1 MMYDVLRRVTVKK
14 SKRFLGIAALGLA
27 FTLGLATSAYTQE
40 HEHHPAIHEAQH
52 FLSQALDSLE
62 QAKRDFGGHRVK
74 AMEHIRAAQSELHE
88 ALDFDR
94 E

>member
-1 MMYDVLRRVTVKK
+1 VKK
-14 SKRFLGIAALGLA
+14 STRFLGIAALGLA

-40 HEHHPAIHEAQH
+40 HHPAIHEAQH

-62 QAKRDFGGHRVK
+62 QAKHDFGGHRVK

-88 ALDFDR
+88 ALNFDR
-94 E
+94 